1 MHYLNC
7 AYLSPLPVAVEKAGI
22 RGIQRKR
29 EPTDISSEDF
39 FNDRD
44 QVRRRFANLLGVSNP
59 TRIAI
64 IPSASYGAAI
74 AARNLP
80 VRPDDNIVILQDQF
94 PGNVYTWQ
102 EKASAT
108 GAELRTV
115 RPKSHGAVK
124 GKDWNERILDHM
136 DNNTAIVS
144 LPHVHWAD
152 GTVFDLIA
160 ISERARELDAAL
172 VVDATQ
178 SLGALPFDTKK
189 IRPDVLIA
197 AGYKWLL
204 GPYSIGAAYFN
215 SRFDQGV
222 PLEETWI
229 GRQGSENFSGLIDYQ
244 HGYQPGAI
252 RYDVGESSNFVLLPM
267 FSKALS
273 LLEEWTPQS
282 IQHYCRQLS
291 DRLIDQVAQLGFS
304 SEERQF
310 RSGHLVGLTLPKG
323 LALQPLKKELERR
336 NIFVSI
342 RGNALRVSPNVYNT
356 EGDIDALGTALET
369 VAKER

>member
-1 MHYLNC
+1 MQCQRGAFALSEDVHYLNC

-22 RGIQRKR
+22 RGILRKR

-39 FNDRD
+39 FNDRN

-197 AGYKWLL
+197 AGYK
-204 GPYSIGAAYFN
+204 
-215 SRFDQGV
+215 
-222 PLEETWI
+222 
-229 GRQGSENFSGLIDYQ
+229 
-244 HGYQPGAI
+244 
-252 RYDVGESSNFVLLPM
+252 
-267 FSKALS
+267 LS
-273 LLEEWTPQS
+273 L
-282 IQHYCRQLS
+282 IH
-291 DRLIDQVAQLGFS
+291 I
-304 SEERQF
+304 
-310 RSGHLVGLTLPKG
+310 
-323 LALQPLKKELERR
+323 
-336 NIFVSI
+336 
-342 RGNALRVSPNVYNT
+342 
-356 EGDIDALGTALET
+356 
-369 VAKER
+369 